1 MLLWWPKGALG
12 CCTPCRHRRLLWWR
26 LFAIC
31 CPAPNGRRER
41 LSGITGV
48 DLRNAESARQSDD
61 SDWLI
66 RRTNAIYIG
75 RRVWECPR
83 WRRLVVRGSLPGK
96 SSTGRRP
103 RRWPQTSNCCNWCCH
118 RRKSADPVEGSR
130 NEKMKIRR
138 KPLQDIRMGESKD
151 DVVERRWRFD
161 DRPPI
166 SRCFIFDDAGVF
178 LAVIPILIV
187 DARRSATAA
196 SSAYKNEELLLIILC
211 PSCLLS
217 GHSTLRPSKVNAVD
231 LFSGGQLQ
239 AITMDLLYSTLL
251 HSTFFSKDH
260 GYSDTRHFMG
270 TDEWAFVGMSRKTFV
285 VVFTE
290 FLFFSFTFP
299 LNPLLNHSLLAGMQI
314 FKCFSHTGWIV

>member
-118 RRKSADPVEGSR
+118 RRKSADPVGKGSR

-161 DRPPI
+161 DRPPHFPLFYI
-166 SRCFIFDDAGVF
+166 W
-178 LAVIPILIV
+178 
-187 DARRSATAA
+187 RRWRLLGRYPYSHCRRSSATAA

-260 GYSDTRHFMG
+260 GYSDTRHFTG

-285 VVFTE
+285 VVFKE
-290 FLFFSFTFP
+290 FFSFLLLFDWTP
-299 LNPLLNHSLLAGMQI
+299 LSITL
-314 FKCFSHTGWIV
+314 F